1 MTQAG
6 PRLGVFGGAF
16 DPPHLA
22 HGVLAQAAI
31 DQLELDALW
40 VIPTGD
46 AWHKARP
53 LSPATHRLAMAR
65 LAFASMP
72 KVVVD
77 DRETRRVGPS
87 YTIDT
92 LLELQGENPLA
103 DLFLI
108 IGADQARAF
117 AGWHRWQE
125 VSESATICVA
135 GRDVLTSIY
144 TPTSTPASISTDA
157 EYVPPSALKD
167 RFLRLKMPSTPISA
181 TAIRARVAQSEP
193 ISALVGEPVARYIAQ
208 HHLYSQS

>member
-1 MTQAG
+1 MTQARQ
-6 PRLGVFGGAF
+6 RLGVFGGAF

-53 LSPATHRLAMAR
+53 LSPAAHRLAMAR

-117 AGWHRWQE
+117 AGWHRWRE

-135 GRDVLTSIY
+135 WRDVS
-144 TPTSTPASISTDA
+144 TSTSASSSVATDT